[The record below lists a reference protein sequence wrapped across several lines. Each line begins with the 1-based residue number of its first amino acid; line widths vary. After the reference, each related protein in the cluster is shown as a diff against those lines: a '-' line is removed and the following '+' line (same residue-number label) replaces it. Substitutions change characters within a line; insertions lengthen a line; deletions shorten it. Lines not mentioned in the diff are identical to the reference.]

1 MNTAFLQPSWLQRV
15 RIGLSQRAGFAAA
28 SLALLGAG
36 LGLSWLAHSTS
47 TAPAYPAIALSST
60 PLYATT
66 PIDKPSLALALSVEY
81 PTVGAQY
88 TPGGSSDNTYS
99 NATEYLG
106 YYDAE
111 SCYTYNDSPSETP
124 ATGLSATDYK
134 RFDRSGPATS
144 RKCSNAFSGNF
155 LNWASSS
162 AIDMLRLALSGG
174 DRYIDQDGLTIL
186 QRALI
191 PNGDPIC
198 MWNSSNFPAK
208 QLTKDGGG
216 AGTYWGA
223 VPTAMITA
231 ANGSDIYVANTLN
244 RIYFGTSATGDCGSG
259 PSSYVLNTPA
269 ANQAMGPI
277 TTTAIKIC
285 PVVRPIAPR
294 KTELAASLAPWRSGM
309 AQAPSGRLRLSK
321 TGLDATTV
329 CLATPTPAW
338 VKVVTHG
345 PTQAPGPRQPPP
357 ALSST
362 ATAFSTHACRFATR
376 AAALSPMCA
385 ITGCVR
391 STPAAT
397 TNPPA

>member
-1 MNTAFLQPSWLQRV
+1 MNTAFLQPSWLQRI

-28 SLALLGAG
+28 SLALLAAG

-208 QLTKDGGG
+208 QLSKDGGG

-259 PSSYVLNTPA
+259 PSSYTLGAAVLT
-269 ANQAMGPI
+269 
-277 TTTAIKIC
+277 
-285 PVVRPIAPR
+285 
-294 KTELAASLAPWRSGM
+294 L
-309 AQAPSGRLRLSK
+309 PS
-321 TGLDATTV
+321 DATFCVNEGGTCTV
-329 CLATPTPAW
+329 NGNYEIWYGAGHSRYSQKVLLPCLLGYVDCAPADRGHEQRW
-338 VKVVTHG
+338 LFLLAG
-345 PTQAPGPRQPPP
+345 PG
-357 ALSST
+357 L
-362 ATAFSTHACRFATR
+362 
-376 AAALSPMCA
+376 
-385 ITGCVR
+385 
-391 STPAAT
+391 
-397 TNPPA
+397 

>member
-1 MNTAFLQPSWLQRV
+1 MNAPTLNLSWLQRW
-15 RIGLSQRAGFAAA
+15 RIGLTQRAGFATAA
-28 SLALLGAG
+28 VALLLTG
-36 LGLSWLAHSTS
+36 LGLSWLVHSQS
-47 TAPAYPAIALSST
+47 TAPNYPAITLSST

-66 PIDKPSLALALSVEY
+66 PVDKPSLALALSVEF

-88 TPGGSSDNTYS
+88 TVSGTNDSTYS

-111 SCYTYNDSPSETP
+111 ACYTYNDNPSETP
-124 ATGLSATDYK
+124 PTGLSASDYK
-134 RFDRSGPATS
+134 RFDRSGAATN
-144 RKCSNAFSGNF
+144 RKCNNAFSGNF

-191 PNGDPIC
+191 PNGDPVC

-231 ANGSDIYVANTLN
+231 ANGSDIFVANTLN

-259 PSSYVLNTPA
+259 PASYTLGASVLTLPSDAAFCANEGGTCNVGRNYEIWYGAGQSWVIKPYTRSSNVSCSNGTF
-269 ANQAMGPI
+269 GDPI
-277 TTTAIKIC
+277 SGTAKKC
-285 PVVRPIAPR
+285 YSRAFTGTWTAPR
-294 KTELAASLAPWRSGM
+294 
-309 AQAPSGRLRLSK
+309 PSGDRKS
-321 TGLDATTV
+321 
-329 CLATPTPAW
+329 
-338 VKVVTHG
+338 VV
-345 PTQAPGPRQPPP
+345 
-357 ALSST
+357 
-362 ATAFSTHACRFATR
+362 
-376 AAALSPMCA
+376 
-385 ITGCVR
+385 
-391 STPAAT
+391 
-397 TNPPA
+397 